1 MRLIKNAARGE
12 IKIIDNAPFPS
23 TNVDKVSNL
32 LKKCP
37 IASETPLLELE
48 DFLPHGTLW
57 VKDERVAQ
65 MPLIKLVTK
74 LRIN

>member
-48 DFLPHGTLW
+48 DFLPEPCQEQL
-57 VKDERVAQ
+57 
-65 MPLIKLVTK
+65 TK
-74 LRIN
+74 FGKK